1 MSEFSLRMLSEGRF
15 QSIVWMHNTAES
27 VLVTQLLK
35 DIRET
40 KVDVD
45 FVALG
50 CLKER
55 SLPVPD
61 KHKQAAAF
69 MQPLIDLLLKEIKS
83 HVPLVA
89 ASSSADAEEL
99 IRAKAKL
106 AQAGIALT
114 PRKTV
119 AEPRAA
125 SQESGSPDTPENTT
139 DLPID
144 SKRGKKRKADAED
157 PSSQVKKLL
166 GGAITSLKENRPK
179 SKSTEHVEAWMQS
192 IKQQCKGKFR
202 ELNKHVNFV
211 VKLRTENADKSE
223 MVEAATRFGLDR
235 NSATRLSITNL
246 SKCMPLDSQCKWRR
260 QTRSMRSYEPI
271 CCMTFVS

>member
-1 MSEFSLRMLSEGRF
+1 M
-15 QSIVWMHNTAES
+15 
-27 VLVTQLLK
+27 VTQLLK